1 VPTRIPSEAAIQACK
16 DLISPDHQVRACVL
30 SHKNDPYW
38 HTTAEKLYF
47 EKNDEPAI
55 VLRDGGMSLIAK
67 SVGTEVAGFDIS
79 HEQTAQ
85 KVAELAEM
93 GPGVVRT
100 WAWDAK
106 SIGWKFCMVFRRGEE
121 FHMCMPVYRCS

>member
-1 VPTRIPSEAAIQACK
+1 MLLIDPALTRPSAYQNTLK
-16 DLISPDHQVRACVL
+16 SR
-30 SHKNDPYW
+30 
-38 HTTAEKLYF
+38 HTSLQRPHLTAEKLYF

-55 VLRDGGMSLIAK
+55 VLKDGGMSLIAK
-67 SVGTEVAGFDIS
+67 SVGTEVAGFDVS

-106 SIGWKFCMVFRRGEE
+106 SIGWKFCMVFRRGAE